1 LGTVPNGGAWRGVR
15 LTHWRIR
22 GRCWSF
28 GKTTLARTP
37 IPVVLFSAVTWI
49 VNAAAVFRGGRG
61 EVSRRAGE
69 AGCSRQTIYQHAEK
83 VQDALLRPTREE
95 FERLRGERERLQREN
110 QQLWDWLAQTIEFP
124 RPRQEEF
131 SASAAAMGLSLT
143 QTAVLLVIV
152 MGSRAAP
159 SRSTIGRWVAAACQK
174 AADVLRVLDRA
185 CCPLVAALCLDEI
198 FFRRQPVLVGVEPAS
213 MAWVIGQRTED
224 RSGSTWLEAL
234 RPWEHLESAI
244 ADGGTGL
251 QSGLKQL
258 NETRA
263 SQPGAP
269 LIDVALD
276 VFHTQQEALPL
287 LIRSWKSA
295 EQLWE
300 TAEAADRGVARCQ
313 KRGQDSRAACNK
325 ARAAWD
331 KAEAAFHHAES
342 LDAVWQRASAALSLF
357 RADGSLNDRP
367 TAAAELAAVV
377 EQLPGEAWAKVRRM
391 LTDDRTLTFLDRMH
405 RQLTDTGIDPALQT
419 ELTRLYWLRRQQR
432 SNSADPVLLVRI
444 QVQTLLCQRLSPPW
458 IESYR
463 HVARVLRAVVRAS
476 SLVECMNS
484 VIRMHQSRHRLL
496 SQPLLD
502 LKRLYWNCR
511 PFREGHR
518 QGRSPYAHLGL
529 NLPTNHWWTLLNTT
543 PANLAQKL

>member
-1 LGTVPNGGAWRGVR
+1 M
-15 LTHWRIR
+15 
-22 GRCWSF
+22 
-28 GKTTLARTP
+28 
-37 IPVVLFSAVTWI
+37 TWI
-49 VNAAAVFRGGRG
+49 VNAAAVFGGG
-61 EVSRRAGE
+61 WGDVSRRAGE

-83 VQDALLRPTREE
+83 VQEALLRPTREE
-95 FERLRGERERLQREN
+95 FERLRGEKEQLQLEN
-110 QQLWDWLAQTIEFP
+110 QPLWDWLAQTVEFP
-124 RPRQEEF
+124 RSRQAEF
-131 SASAAAMGLSLT
+131 SATAAAMGLSLT
-143 QTAVLLVIV
+143 QTFCLLAVV
-152 MGSRAAP
+152 MGCLAAP
-159 SRSTIGRWVAAACQK
+159 SRSSIGRWVAAACQK
-174 AADVLRVLDRA
+174 AANVLRVLDQA

-213 MAWVIGQRTED
+213 MAWVIGHRAQD
-224 RSGSTWLEAL
+224 RSGQTWLDAL

-258 NETRA
+258 NERRA

-269 LIDVALD
+269 LVEVALD

-287 LIRSWKSA
+287 LIRNWKSA
-295 EQLWE
+295 ETLWE
-300 TAEAADRGVARCQ
+300 TAAAADRGVARCQ
-313 KRGQDSRAACNK
+313 TRGQDARAASNK

-331 KAEAAFHHAES
+331 KAESAFHQAQS
-342 LDAVWQRASAALSLF
+342 LDDVWQRASAALSVF
-357 RADGSLNDRP
+357 RADGSLNDRS
-367 TAAAELAAVV
+367 TAAADLAAVV

-405 RQLTDTGIDPALQT
+405 RQLADPAVDPAVDPALQA
-419 ELTRLYWLRRQQR
+419 ELGRLYWLRRQQR
-432 SNSADPVLLVRI
+432 SNAADPVLLVRV
-444 QVQTLLCQRLSPPW
+444 QVQTLLCQRLSPSW

-463 HVARVLRAVVRAS
+463 QVARVLRAVVRAS

-484 VIRMHQSRHRLL
+484 VIRMHQSRHRQL

-518 QGRSPYAHLGL
+518 RGRSPYAHLGL
-529 NLPTNHWWTLLNTT
+529 KLPTNNWWTLLNSD
-543 PANLAQKL
+543 PADLPKKL